1 MIIFDNKIYIN
12 QHPVLRIN
20 YDIDIR
26 LINNE
31 LLFNNIDKTVELARI
46 EYEKGLCKKSFII
59 LVDFNKL
66 KRDTVD
72 ISKIKIILKYV
83 LNKYISDIEKCVIYN
98 YNIFWK
104 FLISMIMSIIDTDAK
119 KKICFRKK
127 LDI

>member
-46 EYEKGLCKKSFII
+46 EYEKGLCKKSFI
-59 LVDFNKL
+59 
-66 KRDTVD
+66 
-72 ISKIKIILKYV
+72 
-83 LNKYISDIEKCVIYN
+83 
-98 YNIFWK
+98 
-104 FLISMIMSIIDTDAK
+104 MSILRNLLRINCN
-119 KKICFRKK
+119 KIFFASF
-127 LDI
+127 